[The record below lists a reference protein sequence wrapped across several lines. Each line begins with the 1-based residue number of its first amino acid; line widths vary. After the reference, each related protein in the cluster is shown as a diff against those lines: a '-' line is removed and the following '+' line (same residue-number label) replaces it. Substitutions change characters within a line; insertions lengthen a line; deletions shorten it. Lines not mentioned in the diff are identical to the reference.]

1 MCPEQP
7 KLFPEDNPSSF
18 AGEVVTAP
26 LETEVAE
33 SFLAY
38 SLSVITSRAIPDVR
52 DGLKPVQRRILYS
65 MLRMGLRPDGPH
77 RKCARV
83 VGDTMG
89 NYHPHG
95 DDSIYNSLV
104 WMGQDFGRA
113 VQLVDPQGNFGT
125 LDDPPAASRYTEC
138 RLSPAAVEMLADIDE
153 DTVDFR
159 PNYDGEVLE
168 PVCLPAKLPNLLV
181 NGTSGIAVGMTTSMA
196 SHNLRE
202 VAAAVRLIIDNPQV
216 STEKI
221 LEVLEGPDFPSG
233 GVIDG
238 GGLLEAYETGQ
249 GSFKMRARAE
259 VISVGERREAIVF
272 SELPYQ
278 VGPEAV
284 VSRIKEQAKDG
295 RLGGVADV
303 RNLSD
308 RHEGMRVQVDC
319 HPGVDAE
326 RVLENLWNQS
336 PVETTFRINNVA
348 LVDDVPKTLSLR
360 ELLAHYVIHRL
371 DVVVRRTKWRLK
383 TAEQRLHICEGLLTA
398 LENIDEVVATIRSSK
413 TTDAARRAL
422 SKKFS
427 LSSEQAEAVLALRL
441 RRLVGL
447 ERQKLLDE
455 VAELTAAVKEY
466 RALLANSKL
475 RNKLVLQELD
485 DLAARFGRDRRTEVL
500 PPGSFKQSALIGS
513 LKQSM
518 SAEVA
523 VITLSSSGL
532 VGRSAQDA
540 SRRRKL
546 GRHDLLAA
554 VTIATPPSRIW
565 AITSLGRAVSVE
577 LADIPEV
584 QMRSR
589 GTQAAEVFGLEKG
602 EVVRTLH
609 AVELSGGNGSRPDD
623 LKPQDAER
631 SAAEAEDLM
640 LITRKGTA
648 KRISAGE
655 LSSQDESE
663 LALLQMDSDDEV
675 AAAFVCVPEADVVI
689 VSDDGMALRSAAEG
703 IIRRRCGS
711 AGVSAM
717 RLNPDASVV
726 AAGAV
731 LGEAALVVVTS
742 LGAAKSTSCGE
753 FRSARRGGQGT
764 RICRL
769 EEGEAI
775 HSAYVGPL
783 GDTYALVA
791 AAPGKAP
798 DNEPVPFTVPMTR
811 RGLRPTHEKRA
822 FLTVALRRW

>member
-7 KLFPEDNPSSF
+7 KLFPEDSHPSF
-18 AGEVVTAP
+18 AGEVVAAP
-26 LETEVAE
+26 LEAEVAE

-159 PNYDGEVLE
+159 PNYDGEILE

-202 VAAAVRLIIDNPQV
+202 VAAAVRLMIDNPQV

-249 GSFKMRARAE
+249 GSFKIRARAE

-284 VSRIKEQAKDG
+284 VSRIKEQAKGG

-348 LVDDVPKTLSLR
+348 LVGGVPRTLPLR

-383 TAEQRLHICEGLLTA
+383 TAEERLHICEGLLIA

-427 LSSEQAEAVLALRL
+427 LSSEQANAVLELRL

-466 RALLANSKL
+466 RALLANSEL
-475 RNKLVLQELD
+475 RNKLVIQELD

-500 PPGSFKQSALIGS
+500 PPGSFKQSSQIGS

-518 SAEVA
+518 SAEVS
-523 VITLSSSGL
+523 VVTLSSTGL

-546 GRHDLLAA
+546 GRHDLLSA
-554 VTIATPPSRIW
+554 VTIATSPSRIW
-565 AITSLGRAVSVE
+565 AITNLGRAVSVE
-577 LADIPEV
+577 LTDIPEV

-589 GTQAAEVFGLEKG
+589 GIQAAAVFGLEKG
-602 EVVRTLH
+602 ETARTMH
-609 AVELSGGNGSRPDD
+609 AVELNDGGSDN
-623 LKPQDAER
+623 LKPQDAGR
-631 SAAEAEDLM
+631 SAAQAEDLM
-640 LITRKGTA
+640 LVTRKGTA

-655 LSSQDESE
+655 LSGQGESE
-663 LALLQMDSDDEV
+663 LALLQMDPDDEV
-675 AAAFVCVPEADVVI
+675 AAAFLCVSEADIVI
-689 VSDDGMALRSAAEG
+689 VSDDGLALRSAADG

-742 LGAAKSTSCGE
+742 LGAAKATSCE
-753 FRSARRGGQGT
+753 EVRSARRGGRGT

-769 EEGEAI
+769 EEGETI
-775 HSAYVGPL
+775 QSAYIGPL

-791 AAPGKAP
+791 ATPGKAP

-811 RGLRPTHEKRA
+811 RGLRPTREKRA

>member
-1 MCPEQP
+1 MHPEQP
-7 KLFPEDNPSSF
+7 EFFAEDDHSSF
-18 AGEVVTAP
+18 AGEVVNAP
-26 LETEVAE
+26 LAAEVSE

-138 RLSPAAVEMLADIDE
+138 RLSPAAVEMLTDIDE

-159 PNYDGEVLE
+159 PNYDGEILE

-196 SHNLRE
+196 PHNLRE
-202 VAAAVRLIIDNPQV
+202 VAAAVRLIIDNPKA
-216 STEKI
+216 STKDI
-221 LEVLEGPDFPSG
+221 LKVLAGPDFPSG
-233 GVIDG
+233 GVVDG
-238 GGLLEAYETGQ
+238 QGLLEAYETGQ
-249 GSFKMRARAE
+249 GSFKIRASAE

-308 RHEGMRVQVDC
+308 RREGLRVQVDC

-348 LVDDVPKTLSLR
+348 LVGGVPKTLSLR
-360 ELLAHYVIHRL
+360 ELLAHYALHRL
-371 DVVVRRTKWRLK
+371 DVVEKRAKWRLK
-383 TAEQRLHICEGLLTA
+383 TAEQRLHICEGLLLA
-398 LENIDEVVATIRSSK
+398 LDNIDEVVATIRSSK
-413 TTDAARRAL
+413 TTEAARREL
-422 SKKFS
+422 CKKFS
-427 LSSEQAEAVLALRL
+427 MTSEQAEAVLALRL

-447 ERQKLLDE
+447 ERQKLIDE
-455 VAELTAAVKEY
+455 AAELTATIEEQ
-466 RALLANSKL
+466 RALLANHKL
-475 RNKLVLQELD
+475 RQELVTRELD
-485 DLAARFGRDRRTEVL
+485 DLADRFGRPRRTKVL
-500 PPGSFKQSALIGS
+500 PAGSFKQSLPLGQLSGEGAS
-513 LKQSM
+513 
-518 SAEVA
+518 EVS
-523 VITLSSSGL
+523 VVTLSSSGL
-532 VGRSAQDA
+532 LGRSAQDA
-540 SRRRKL
+540 SRRRRL
-546 GRHDLLAA
+546 GRHDLLSA
-554 VTIATPPSRIW
+554 VTIATPASKIW
-565 AITSLGRAVSVE
+565 AITSLGRAVSVN
-577 LADIPEV
+577 LSDVPEV

-589 GTQAAEVFGLEKG
+589 GAPAAAVFSLEKD

-609 AVELSGGNGSRPDD
+609 AVDSGGRAPKGSKPQDDGQSTAAAEELILVTRKGAARRIATGELSG
-623 LKPQDAER
+623 R
-631 SAAEAEDLM
+631 SED
-640 LITRKGTA
+640 
-648 KRISAGE
+648 E
-655 LSSQDESE
+655 LT
-663 LALLQMDSDDEV
+663 LLQVEPDDEV
-675 AAAFVCVPEADVVI
+675 VSAFVCVPEAGVVI
-689 VSDDGMALRSAAEG
+689 VSDDGMALRTQANGISARSSGA
-703 IIRRRCGS
+703 
-711 AGVSAM
+711 AAM
-717 RLNPDASVV
+717 RLRTGAEVV
-726 AAGAV
+726 AAGAA

-742 LGAAKSTSCGE
+742 LGAAKSTPCEE
-753 FRSARRGGQGT
+753 FRLAGRGGQGVKICSLEGGE
-764 RICRL
+764 RIR
-769 EEGEAI
+769 
-775 HSAYVGPL
+775 SAYVGPL
-783 GDTYALVA
+783 GDTYALLA
-791 AAPGKAP
+791 ASPGKPP
-798 DNEPVPFTVPMTR
+798 DNEPAPFTLPATR
-811 RGLRPTHEKRA
+811 RGLRPTREGRA